1 MTSSIAAVSG
11 EGVKWPARVLGS
23 GEGGSGVM
31 KPLWEGGAGDGALLG
46 S

>member
-1 MTSSIAAVSG
+1 MKCPPRA
-11 EGVKWPARVLGS
+11 LGS

-31 KPLWEGGAGDGALLG
+31 KPLCEGGAGDGALLG